1 MNRLEP
7 LLGRARSVA
16 ELFRLGRDVEA
27 AGEMVE
33 LFEPVQM
40 LVDTA
45 AASVQQDWVH
55 LLGLLLACQ
64 EAQDWLGLA
73 DYLEYELVEWLQ
85 AGFAD

>member
-27 AGEMVE
+27 VGEMVE
-33 LFEPVQM
+33 LFESVQM
-40 LVDTA
+40 LVDAA

-85 AGFAD
+85 AGFAG

>member
-1 MNRLEP
+1 MSRLEP
-7 LLGRARSVA
+7 LLSRARNVA

-27 AGEMVE
+27 AMEMVE
-33 LFEPVQM
+33 LFESVQV

-45 AASVQQDWVH
+45 VASMQQEWAH

-85 AGFAD
+85 ASFAG

>member
-1 MNRLEP
+1 M
-7 LLGRARSVA
+7 
-16 ELFRLGRDVEA
+16 
-27 AGEMVE
+27 EMVE
-33 LFEPVQM
+33 LFESVQV

-45 AASVQQDWVH
+45 VASMQQEWAH

-85 AGFAD
+85 ASFAG